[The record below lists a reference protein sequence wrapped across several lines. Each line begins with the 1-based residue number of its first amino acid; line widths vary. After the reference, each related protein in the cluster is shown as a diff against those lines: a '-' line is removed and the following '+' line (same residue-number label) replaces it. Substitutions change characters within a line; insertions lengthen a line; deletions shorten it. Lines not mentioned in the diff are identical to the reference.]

1 VGASANAAMPKA
13 ARTTGSLNA
22 LSGAQHMSY
31 IERNRSVNKTL
42 NKDQGRHKLFQKR
55 ADKAKR
61 KNMDD

>member
-1 VGASANAAMPKA
+1 MNAAVAKA
-13 ARTTGSLNA
+13 SRTTGSLNA

-42 NKDQGRHKLFQKR
+42 NKEQGRHKLFQKR

-61 KNMDD
+61 KEREE

>member
-1 VGASANAAMPKA
+1 MGGGVAKA

-31 IERNRSVNKTL
+31 VERNRSVNKTL
-42 NKDQGRHKLFQKR
+42 NKEQGRHKMFQKR

-61 KNMDD
+61 KDREE